1 MNDHTEMA
9 PDATEFVST
18 SRWKERLLTFGYSTA
33 AVIAIIGWSISLGW
47 AAISFINWLFS

>member
-1 MNDHTEMA
+1 MNDHTEMP
-9 PDATEFVST
+9 PDAAEFVST
-18 SRWKERLLTFGYSTA
+18 NRWKERLLTFGYSTA